1 MSKDSVLH
9 QVAVVDIGV
18 EGRNQKTPGRMAVAR
33 KRAAGR
39 ARPFELVQTV
49 HMDCWDCWDCWDCS
63 RQADLSRSLSLRRG

>member
-18 EGRNQKTPGRMAVAR
+18 EGRNQKTPGRMAVEHRGAA
-33 KRAAGR
+33 AAGR
-39 ARPFELVQTV
+39 ARTFELVHTV
-49 HMDCWDCWDCWDCS
+49 HMDCWDYWDCS